1 MKFTD
6 YLNTLPELEDYA
18 VEIVLDSGESMT
30 IENIEGKKGSLR
42 LLQWF
47 LNGASQKVDPFPLE
61 NFCEFY
67 DEWKSDPEWH
77 HTTINMLN
85 KYNEEGGVIRKIK

>member
-42 LLQWF
+42 LLQ
-47 LNGASQKVDPFPLE
+47 
-61 NFCEFY
+61 
-67 DEWKSDPEWH
+67 
-77 HTTINMLN
+77 
-85 KYNEEGGVIRKIK
+85 